1 MAHRYFTIKKTKQN
15 KTKQRKY
22 RIGVVLKKKK
32 LKDTWCSQYHLG
44 EPWNAT
50 YVKILDLYT
59 PAAG

>member
-15 KTKQRKY
+15 KIEEIQDW
-22 RIGVVLKKKK
+22 GCFKKKNE
-32 LKDTWCSQYHLG
+32 KDTWCSQWHLG